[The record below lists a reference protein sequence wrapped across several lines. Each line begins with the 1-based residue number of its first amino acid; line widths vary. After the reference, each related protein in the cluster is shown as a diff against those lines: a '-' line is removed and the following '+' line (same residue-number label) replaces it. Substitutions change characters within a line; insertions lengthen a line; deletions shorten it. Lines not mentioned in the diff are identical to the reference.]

1 MTTTDVTKPN
11 HSISFFDVG
20 EHVIRVEASYLTGKE
35 RVYVDDE
42 LVSEKLTWRFQSEH
56 HFNLDDKSVTVRLKV
71 ASMLTGPVAITLI
84 VNGEEVDA
92 DIWDLK
98 RIFKT
103 TTSGQAWW
111 KTLLLI
117 FALGLLG
124 GVLGYFV
131 GGALASGLKG

>member
-42 LVSEKLTWRFQSEH
+42 LVSEKLTWRFQSEYQ
-56 HFNLDDKSVTVRLKV
+56 FQLDGKDVIVRLKV

-84 VNGEEVDA
+84 VNGEVVDA
-92 DIWDLK
+92 DIWNLK
-98 RIFKT
+98 RILKT
-103 TTSGQAWW
+103 NATSQVWW
-111 KTLLLI
+111 KTLLII
-117 FALGLLG
+117 FALGLIG
-124 GVLGYFV
+124 GVVGYFV